1 MVCVL
6 YKSCL
11 VLANPGRFF
20 TPYNV
25 VASIALANGSIEE
38 PDNGRG
44 EVQHLVT
51 INLTYKFCR
60 SPMSHGATLLE
71 VGV

>member
-11 VLANPGRFF
+11 VLATTNRFY

-25 VASIALANGSIEE
+25 VACIALANASIEE

-44 EVQHLVT
+44 
-51 INLTYKFCR
+51 
-60 SPMSHGATLLE
+60 MSYSFQLDVH
-71 VGV
+71 

>member
-11 VLANPGRFF
+11 ILAHAGRFF
-20 TPYNV
+20 TPYSV

-38 PDNGRG
+38 TDNGRG
-44 EVQHLVT
+44 MMLIKSQSFH
-51 INLTYKFCR
+51 
-60 SPMSHGATLLE
+60 
-71 VGV
+71 